1 MLKLGLIILALECC
15 IEQYWTQAAEELHA
29 SETRRADEMRG
40 YALTCL
46 ALVLGR
52 LDPRRLEEV
61 LKDIEPELL
70 QTLMNQVS

>member
-1 MLKLGLIILALECC
+1 
-15 IEQYWTQAAEELHA
+15 
-29 SETRRADEMRG
+29 MRG

-61 LKDIEPELL
+61 LKDIELELL
-70 QTLMNQVS
+70 QTLLNQVSWIELQYSFFFVDMSWNM

>member
-1 MLKLGLIILALECC
+1 
-15 IEQYWTQAAEELHA
+15 
-29 SETRRADEMRG
+29 MRG

-70 QTLMNQVS
+70 QTLMSQVSSIELQYLLSFDGYELEDAYLCYDSFGRVLGNS

>member
-1 MLKLGLIILALECC
+1 
-15 IEQYWTQAAEELHA
+15 
-29 SETRRADEMRG
+29 MRG

-70 QTLMNQVS
+70 QTLMSQVSSIELQYLLSFGGYELEVHTYAMIHLVEY

>member
-1 MLKLGLIILALECC
+1 
-15 IEQYWTQAAEELHA
+15 
-29 SETRRADEMRG
+29 MRG

-61 LKDIEPELL
+61 LKDTEPELL
-70 QTLMNQVS
+70 QTLMNQVCILYPFHIRLNIYSNYYFAHMSWNVLLCK